1 MKSIYVEIYHQRLYD
16 EDAERVKHSLEFDG
30 KEFKV
35 LGMIPH
41 ASKIIIDKENI
52 AILRSIL
59 DKIENDLE
67 PNPRTTAMIALQKL
81 LTKADTST
89 LQKITCSLMP
99 SAPCGSCIYECDEE
113 ECKKRKKKDYSCYV
127 YSD

>member
-16 EDAERVKHSLEFDG
+16 DQQRLRVVKHSLEFDG

-52 AILRSIL
+52 DILRSIL
-59 DKIENDLE
+59 DKIENKKCH
-67 PNPRTTAMIALQKL
+67 PRCSHPKKHKVKQKAR
-81 LTKADTST
+81 KSKEKDV
-89 LQKITCSLMP
+89 
-99 SAPCGSCIYECDEE
+99 
-113 ECKKRKKKDYSCYV
+113 KKNLPDIINMSMFPGYYN
-127 YSD
+127 